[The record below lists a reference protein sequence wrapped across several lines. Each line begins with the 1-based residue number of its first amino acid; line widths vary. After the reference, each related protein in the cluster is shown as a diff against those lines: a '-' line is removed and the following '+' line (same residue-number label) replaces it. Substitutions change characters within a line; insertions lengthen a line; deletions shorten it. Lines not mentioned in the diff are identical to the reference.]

1 MAGVKFEN
9 ITCRYGNH
17 VVLNNFSLEV
27 KESEIMGIV
36 GPSGCGKSTTLRIIA
51 GFQDAGKQRS

>member
-1 MAGVKFEN
+1 MAGVRFEN

-36 GPSGCGKSTTLRIIA
+36 GPSGCGKTTLMRA
-51 GFQDAGKQRS
+51 LCGRSEEHTV